1 MLEFDTGKEPIVV
14 NKFIPLSLALALCLS
29 SHSPA
34 EAKSNNWLIK
44 SKSGDQIEVKD
55 GWFGTGN
62 KEVKSAKYGTVFE
75 NKKGVFSEQSAVN
88 TPVGNVVKKKGLFG
102 KEEKEV
108 NVLGNSYSTKKG
120 LFGSKTTEVKT
131 MFGDSVKTKKGWF
144 GRTTTE
150 VDPGG
155 LGTMLGSMM
164 GLSVTQQ

>member
-1 MLEFDTGKEPIVV
+1 MA
-14 NKFIPLSLALALCLS
+14 NKLIPLSLALALCLS
-29 SHSPA
+29 SLSLA
-34 EAKSNNWLIK
+34 EAKSKNWLIK
-44 SKSGDQIEVKD
+44 SKSGNEIKVKD

-62 KEVKSAKYGTVFE
+62 KEVKSAKYGTLYE
-75 NKKGVFSEQSAVN
+75 NKKGVFSEQSQVN

-120 LFGSKTTEVKT
+120 
-131 MFGDSVKTKKGWF
+131 WF

-155 LGTMLGSMM
+155 LGTRLGSMM